1 MTAGCEGTVKSSAVI
16 DRHYRHKYRVVG
28 ANRYRLAETLD
39 NWLVNWLEKII
50 AAKDD
55 EIFAAKKRVR
65 EFRALA
71 EERRDFRD
79 FAVAIQR
86 SDRVRIIAETKKAS
100 PSAGVI
106 EANYDPVETAK
117 NYEANGADAISALT
131 EQNYFDGKPGHLT
144 AARQAIALPILRKD
158 FIIDK
163 AQVFES
169 VAIGA
174 DALLLIVA
182 ALKPEQL
189 SVLHHVAMTH
199 KMSVLVEVHTRDEIG
214 MAVDAGAKIIGINNR
229 DLSTLEVDLATTEK
243 LLPEIPQ
250 GITIV
255 SESGI
260 RTMANLKR
268 MAAYP
273 IDAIL
278 VGEGLMRGEIS
289 IEGL

>member
-1 MTAGCEGTVKSSAVI
+1 M
-16 DRHYRHKYRVVG
+16 
-28 ANRYRLAETLD
+28 
-39 NWLVNWLEKII
+39 
-50 AAKDD
+50 AKGD
-55 EIFAAKKRVR
+55 EIAAAKKRVR

-71 EERRDFRD
+71 ERRPDFRD

-106 EANYDPVETAK
+106 AADYDPVETAK
-117 NYEANGADAISALT
+117 NYADNGADAISVLT
-131 EQNYFDGKPGHLT
+131 EQNYFDGKPEHLT
-144 AARQAIALPILRKD
+144 AVRQAIALPVLRKD
-158 FIIDK
+158 FIIDE
-163 AQVFES
+163 AQVLES
-169 VAIGA
+169 VVIAA

-189 SVLHHVAMTH
+189 NALHHLATTH

-229 DLSTLEVDLATTEK
+229 NLATLEIDLATTEK

-260 RTMANLKR
+260 RTMADLKR

-273 IDAIL
+273 IDALL
-278 VGEGLMRGEIS
+278 VGEGLMRGDVS
-289 IEGL
+289 IEEL

>member
-1 MTAGCEGTVKSSAVI
+1 M
-16 DRHYRHKYRVVG
+16 
-28 ANRYRLAETLD
+28 
-39 NWLVNWLEKII
+39 NWLEKII
-50 AAKDD
+50 AAKGD
-55 EIFAAKKRVR
+55 EISAAKKRAR
-65 EFRALA
+65 ESRALA
-71 EERRDFRD
+71 EQRPDFRD
-79 FAVAIQR
+79 FAEAIQR

-117 NYEANGADAISALT
+117 NYEAHGADAISVLT
-131 EQNYFDGKPGHLT
+131 EQNYFGGAQEHLT
-144 AARQAIALPILRKD
+144 RVRAAIGLPILRKD
-158 FIIDK
+158 FIIDE
-163 AQVFES
+163 AQILES

-189 SVLHHVAMTH
+189 NALHHFATTH

-214 MAVDAGAKIIGINNR
+214 VAVDAGAKIIGINNR
-229 DLSTLEVDLATTEK
+229 NLATLEVDLATTEK
-243 LLPEIPQ
+243 LLAEIPQ

-260 RTMANLKR
+260 RTTSDLKR

-273 IDAIL
+273 IDALL
-278 VGEGLMRGEIS
+278 VGEGLMRGDLSLE
-289 IEGL
+289 EL

>member
-1 MTAGCEGTVKSSAVI
+1 M
-16 DRHYRHKYRVVG
+16 
-28 ANRYRLAETLD
+28 
-39 NWLVNWLEKII
+39 NWLEKII
-50 AAKDD
+50 AAKGD
-55 EIFAAKKRVR
+55 EILAAKKRAR
-65 EFRALA
+65 ELRALA
-71 EERRDFRD
+71 EQRRDFRD
-79 FAVAIQR
+79 FVVAIQR

-106 EANYDPVETAK
+106 RGDYDPVETAK
-117 NYEANGADAISALT
+117 DYEANGADAISVLT
-131 EQNYFDGKPGHLT
+131 EQNYFDGKPEHLT
-144 AARQAIALPILRKD
+144 AARQSIALLVLRKD
-158 FIIDK
+158 FIIDE

-182 ALKPEQL
+182 ALKPERL
-189 SVLHHVAMTH
+189 SALHHAATKH

-214 MAVDAGAKIIGINNR
+214 MAVDSGAKIIGINNR
-229 DLSTLEVDLATTEK
+229 DLVTLEVDLATTEK

-260 RTMANLKR
+260 RTMADLKR

-273 IDAIL
+273 IDALL